1 MTKRSTPSLESMLED
16 LYASVCDPGR
26 FAEFAAKLRKV
37 MNARLVSLQ
46 THGTGHRRRVI
57 QDFHAAPVAS
67 KPPLADDGC
76 CSVPHLV
83 RDAAHV
89 VGCGVADASATFV
102 PDERE
107 LTACCRQQPTSADAH
122 WSMAFCLSSAIA
134 GQAAVLIV
142 NRDKQQQPFQPEDM
156 QLAQRLL
163 PHLRNVYAL
172 QQHLQPLEGVAAG
185 WDFLRFG
192 VWLLDRDGRVAHAN
206 TEARRLARVGAAGLS
221 ERDRELVPNWRPDR
235 PAFQKALAIAANH
248 DSGRDTELL
257 LHDTTGRAWAAC
269 NIRPLHHDA
278 FGCRAFSTPC
288 TAILFVRPL
297 VRYPS
302 SADALRHVFGLTP
315 AETDLACALLQHGA
329 LADCGAA
336 LNKQRE
342 TLRTHL
348 KGLFAKTETHRQSE
362 LIRRL
367 QAAAE

>member
-1 MTKRSTPSLESMLED
+1 MS
-16 LYASVCDPGR
+16 
-26 FAEFAAKLRKV
+26 
-37 MNARLVSLQ
+37 
-46 THGTGHRRRVI
+46 
-57 QDFHAAPVAS
+57 
-67 KPPLADDGC
+67 
-76 CSVPHLV
+76 
-83 RDAAHV
+83 
-89 VGCGVADASATFV
+89 SAT
-102 PDERE
+102 
-107 LTACCRQQPTSADAH
+107 S
-122 WSMAFCLSSAIA
+122 
-134 GQAAVLIV
+134 GQATVLIV
-142 NRDKQQQPFQPEDM
+142 NRDKLHAPFEPEMM

-206 TEARRLARVGAAGLS
+206 TEARRLARVAAAGLS

-235 PAFQKALAIAANH
+235 PAFQKALTIATNR

-297 VRYPS
+297 VQCPS

-329 LADCGAA
+329 LADCGPAM
-336 LNKQRE
+336 NKQRE

-367 QAAAE
+367 QAAAD